1 MTAQDLS
8 SLLLRPGGK
17 IGPSAM
23 MRGGLFLIGFGTLLH
38 AVQLLNIP
46 EGLIA
51 LASIVGF
58 GVIIPWVFLWTK
70 RLRDG
75 GLNPV
80 LCLIPIMAF
89 PILALILIIIGIG
102 DVFGEAMSAGM
113 ALQDDQ
119 VAMQAAMEEVILA
132 NERKVQIASLIMP
145 IFASLII
152 LFIGNA
158 LIKSKSV

>member
-8 SLLLRPGGK
+8 NLLLRPGGK
-17 IGPSAM
+17 VGPAGM
-23 MRGGLFLIGFGTLLH
+23 MRGGLFLIGLGTLLH
-38 AVQLLNIP
+38 AVQLLSIP
-46 EGLIA
+46 EGFAA
-51 LASIVGF
+51 LASILGF

-75 GLNPV
+75 GHNPI
-80 LCLIPIMAF
+80 LCLLPIAAF
-89 PILALILIIIGIG
+89 PILSFILLIIGIG

-132 NERKVQIASLIMP
+132 NERKVQIAALVMP
-145 IFASLII
+145 IFASLFI